1 VSPEIQVLS
10 ITAASIG
17 LVHTI
22 LGPDHY
28 LPFVVMSRSGK
39 WSSVKTALITML
51 CGAGHVLSSVALG
64 FVGIALGTAVAKLEA
79 IESVRGEIAAW
90 ALIAFGLVYMVWG
103 IRRAIKHKGH
113 HGHLHIG
120 KMRLHTDEHS
130 DAVSVRNANGET
142 NMTPWILFTV
152 FVLGPCEPLIP
163 LVMYP
168 AAKSN
173 IAGVALVAGIFGA
186 VTIVTMTTIVFV
198 LRAGVSLLPLRHLER
213 YIHAIA
219 GGTILLCGLSIR
231 FLGL

>member
-1 VSPEIQVLS
+1 
-10 ITAASIG
+10 
-17 LVHTI
+17 
-22 LGPDHY
+22 
-28 LPFVVMSRSGK
+28 
-39 WSSVKTALITML
+39 
-51 CGAGHVLSSVALG
+51 VALG
-64 FVGIALGTAVAKLEA
+64 FIGIALGTAVAKLKA
-79 IESVRGEIAAW
+79 IESVRGELAAW

-103 IRRAIKHKGH
+103 IRRAIKHQGH

-120 KMRLHTDEHS
+120 KMTLHTDQPS
-130 DAVSVRNANGET
+130 NSVSVGNGGDES

-173 IAGVALVAGIFGA
+173 IAGVAMVAGIFSA
-186 VTIVTMTTIVFV
+186 VTIATMTAVVFV
-198 LRAGVSLLPLRHLER
+198 LRAGVSLVPLKHLER